1 MTSYTDEQVLD
12 QATWLVGARLRDKTV
27 FSMPIDMGLSTSEKM
42 LRSLLADRTLLQAE
56 VNVLRP
62 NAERYLWLRDEC
74 DTTNG
79 FLIAQRIETDEW
91 DEAIDCAR
99 SKKGDV

>member
-42 LRSLLADRTLLQAE
+42 LRSLLADRHRLQA
-56 VNVLRP
+56 VADNLVQ
-62 NAERYLWLRDEC
+62 AIRDDQEAC
-74 DTTNG
+74 ANSYPGWTTSPR
-79 FLIAQRIETDEW
+79 LV
-91 DEAIDCAR
+91 EAIDSAR
-99 SKKGDV
+99 AKKGDI